1 MSNNYNIKWRVDQEI
16 CVKSLES
23 ARLPFW
29 PIMKMHVFEYL
40 HQLRT
45 FERRHLPFI
54 RTLEDMNM
62 VFLIG
67 LHQERGIPLTLKHM
81 LSFDIGSAATL
92 ERRLARMKRLG
103 IVTQAR
109 SELDRRNVELKL
121 SPKSWRLFQR
131 YGTMIAATNHTYLAD
146 ME

>member
-1 MSNNYNIKWRVDQEI
+1 
-16 CVKSLES
+16 
-23 ARLPFW
+23 
-29 PIMKMHVFEYL
+29 MKMHVFEYL

-103 IVTQAR
+103 VVVQAR

-121 SPKSWRLFQR
+121 SPKTWRVFQR
-131 YGTMIAATNHTYLAD
+131 YGAMLASTNHAFTGDA
-146 ME
+146 E

>member
-1 MSNNYNIKWRVDQEI
+1 
-16 CVKSLES
+16 
-23 ARLPFW
+23 
-29 PIMKMHVFEYL
+29 MKIHVFEYL

-62 VFLIG
+62 LFLIG
-67 LHQERGIPLTLKHM
+67 LHQERGVPLTLKHM

-92 ERRLARMKRLG
+92 ERRLARMKNLG
-103 IVTQAR
+103 VVVQSR

-121 SPKSWRLFQR
+121 SPKTWRVFQR
-131 YGTMIAATNHTYLAD
+131 YGSMIASSNHTYLGESD
-146 ME
+146 

>member
-1 MSNNYNIKWRVDQEI
+1 
-16 CVKSLES
+16 
-23 ARLPFW
+23 
-29 PIMKMHVFEYL
+29 MKMHVFEYL

-62 VFLIG
+62 LYLIG
-67 LHQERGIPLTLKHM
+67 LHQERGVPLTLKHM

-103 IVTQAR
+103 VVVQAR

-121 SPKSWRLFQR
+121 APKTWRVFQR
-131 YGTMIAATNHTYLAD
+131 YATLIASSNHTYLAESD
-146 ME
+146 

>member
-1 MSNNYNIKWRVDQEI
+1 
-16 CVKSLES
+16 
-23 ARLPFW
+23 
-29 PIMKMHVFEYL
+29 MKTHVFEYL

-54 RTLEDMNM
+54 QTLEDMSM

-67 LHQERGIPLTLKHM
+67 LHQERGVPLTLKHM

-103 IVTQAR
+103 VVIQAR

-121 SPKSWRLFQR
+121 SPKIWRVFQR
-131 YGTMIAATNHTYLAD
+131 YGAMIASNNHTYLG
-146 ME
+146 ESE

>member
-1 MSNNYNIKWRVDQEI
+1 
-16 CVKSLES
+16 
-23 ARLPFW
+23 
-29 PIMKMHVFEYL
+29 MKMHVFEYL

-45 FERRHLPFI
+45 FERRHLPFM

-62 VFLIG
+62 LFLIG
-67 LHQERGIPLTLKHM
+67 LHQERGVPLTLKHM

-103 IVTQAR
+103 VVTQSR

-121 SPKSWRLFQR
+121 SPKTWRVFQR
-131 YGTMIAATNHTYLAD
+131 YGGMIASSNHTYLGESD
-146 ME
+146 

>member
-1 MSNNYNIKWRVDQEI
+1 
-16 CVKSLES
+16 
-23 ARLPFW
+23 
-29 PIMKMHVFEYL
+29 MKTHVFEYL

-67 LHQERGIPLTLKHM
+67 LHQERGVPLTLKHM

-103 IVTQAR
+103 IVIQAR

-121 SPKSWRLFQR
+121 SPKTWRVFQR
-131 YGTMIAATNHTYLAD
+131 YGTMIASSHHMHLGEPD
-146 ME
+146 

>member
-1 MSNNYNIKWRVDQEI
+1 
-16 CVKSLES
+16 
-23 ARLPFW
+23 
-29 PIMKMHVFEYL
+29 MKMHVFEYL

-45 FERRHLPFI
+45 FERRHLPFVESM
-54 RTLEDMNM
+54 EDMNM

-67 LHQERGIPLTLKHM
+67 LHQERGVALTLKHM

-103 IVTQAR
+103 VVVQAR

-121 SPKSWRLFQR
+121 SPKIWRVFQR
-131 YGTMIAATNHTYLAD
+131 YGAMIAATNHTYLNEAV
-146 ME
+146 

>member
-1 MSNNYNIKWRVDQEI
+1 
-16 CVKSLES
+16 
-23 ARLPFW
+23 
-29 PIMKMHVFEYL
+29 MKMHVFEYL

-103 IVTQAR
+103 IVTQSR

-121 SPKSWRLFQR
+121 SPKTWRIFQR
-131 YGTMIAATNHTYLAD
+131 YATMIASNNHIHLGESD
-146 ME
+146 